1 MIDWTKRQKDKRTN
15 EQRDKETKE
24 QRGKWA
30 KGQRK
35 KGTKGKSWTEGKQA
49 EVRLRSGDP
58 LVAMFSLEV
67 EAGLKKDSQRRGLG
81 HEVPWELCSLRRSKL
96 D

>member
-35 KGTKGKSWTEGKQA
+35 KGTKGKSWTEGRQA
-49 EVRLRSGDP
+49 EVRLRSGGP
-58 LVAMFSLEV
+58 LGALFSLEV
-67 EAGLKKDSQRRGLG
+67 EAGLKEDRQR
-81 HEVPWELCSLRRSKL
+81 
-96 D
+96 